1 MIFPSSAARKK
12 EAVAVVDNRSLRVCQ
27 NGDSNNRGGGTRQ
40 ERGCGTN
47 DTKALMRK
55 LQMVDFAIVETVLYL
70 DAYPESKPALA
81 YYHKL
86 VDESKRLRESLSKA
100 GKPINHMGNADTE
113 SWNWTKGP
121 WPWELDAN
129 L

>member
-1 MIFPSSAARKK
+1 M
-12 EAVAVVDNRSLRVCQ
+12 VDNRSLRVCQ
-27 NGDSNNRGGGTRQ
+27 NGDSANRSGGARCD
-40 ERGCGTN
+40 RNCGTG
-47 DTKALMRK
+47 DTRALMKK

-86 VDESKRLRESLSKA
+86 LSDRERLMESLAKA
-100 GKPINHMGNADTE
+100 GKPINLMCNADTE
-113 SWNWTKGP
+113 SWNWTNGP